1 MARTRAKGPAAST
14 SKADDTKK
22 PPASSTSSVYTLPPT
37 SDNPSKLFILPKSV
51 SPTTARVITL
61 HHPRN
66 NKPSRFL
73 VCPESG
79 FFEFTTVASPLRSA
93 PRSWLVQSSSSS
105 SSSSSSV
112 SVSQQPETPAA
123 TDPTNPQ
130 TTTPK
135 TEIIQSPTLHLTT
148 PYDPLF
154 LLLPALFANPS
165 SSSSN
170 DSKRMFLSLDDHLD
184 TLPDPSRHLA
194 SLLSTTNPSSTATRQ
209 LVEARMAAVCDTV
222 EAGGEIMYRVS
233 EGKVVREVLGKARA
247 VLGGP
252 GTTLEGGKGDEKG
265 KLPGSMEER
274 FVRRA
279 LEAPVLGVR
288 VDWKGAG
295 AGGNGSGSGTATPT
309 TTGESQESVA
319 STETVG
325 SSATEVSAASTA
337 ATSTSVAADG
347 EGDNGVASA
356 MTASEEVV
364 HLQRLRVAFDYIC
377 ARYIDPSITATLKTH
392 LAKESTTTGLGVD
405 FGPLDQYLAQLAK
418 VRQEAAA
425 ERSGDFSRK
434 RGGDEEQDE
443 RAEKRRKQEAEEKAK
458 KASMSR
464 GVKNLMKVNT
474 NGMKKMSDFF
484 KKK

>member
-22 PPASSTSSVYTLPPT
+22 PSASSTSSVYTLPPT

-93 PRSWLVQSSSSS
+93 PRSWLLQSSSS

-154 LLLPALFANPS
+154 LLLPALFASP

-184 TLPDPSRHLA
+184 ALPDPSRHLA
-194 SLLSTTNPSSTATRQ
+194 ALLSTTNPSSTATRQ

-222 EAGGEIMYRVS
+222 EAGGERMYRVC

-247 VLGGP
+247 VLGG
-252 GTTLEGGKGDEKG
+252 TVEGGKGGG

-295 AGGNGSGSGTATPT
+295 SGAGGSGNGSGTATPT

-337 ATSTSVAADG
+337 ATSTSVVDG

-364 HLQRLRVAFDYIC
+364 HLQRLKVAFDYIC